1 MPRNPTVH
9 PSQRISVELQERLN
23 KLIKDNDCNK
33 YQFASSVGVSKE
45 VISRA
50 CLYGIIPS
58 LQSLIKIA
66 DYLNISLLYLL
77 GETDESHFLK
87 SEQSLSFHDR
97 LQQLASENNKKYSE
111 IARKMVFP
119 ESYFHDWIR
128 TKTLPSLDYLIMIAD
143 YFKVSPDY
151 LLGRTDDKN

>member
-23 KLIKDNDCNK
+23 NLIKDNDCNK

-58 LQSLIKIA
+58 LQSTRTRMVALGLIS
-66 DYLNISLLYLL
+66 DR
-77 GETDESHFLK
+77 
-87 SEQSLSFHDR
+87 HD
-97 LQQLASENNKKYSE
+97 
-111 IARKMVFP
+111 IV
-119 ESYFHDWIR
+119 
-128 TKTLPSLDYLIMIAD
+128 
-143 YFKVSPDY
+143 
-151 LLGRTDDKN
+151 